1 MADFSLDHHYGS
13 VARWRFC
20 RLRQLLD
27 SLHPSLLL
35 MQTRQEGY
43 AADEFFL
50 LLSFFFVIKANIEHQ
65 LKLPL
70 GQKT

>member
-13 VARWRFC
+13 VARFC

-43 AADEFFL
+43 AADEFFFSSRFSL
-50 LLSFFFVIKANIEHQ
+50 
-65 LKLPL
+65 
-70 GQKT
+70 

>member
-13 VARWRFC
+13 VARSRFC

-43 AADEFFL
+43 AADEFFFS
-50 LLSFFFVIKANIEHQ
+50 LSFFFVIKANIEHQ

>member
-50 LLSFFFVIKANIEHQ
+50 PQ
-65 LKLPL
+65 PL
-70 GQKT
+70 VFLCDKSKYRTST

>member
-13 VARWRFC
+13 VARFC

-43 AADEFFL
+43 AADEFFFS
-50 LLSFFFVIKANIEHQ
+50 LSFFFVIKANIE
-65 LKLPL
+65 P
-70 GQKT
+70 